1 MLRKLIASA
10 GALALLLVVAVAT
23 PSGQGLRSDRAVYFT
38 FSQPVALP
46 GKTLPAGKY
55 LFKLLDS
62 PTTRTMVQVYNAEGT
77 QQIAMFMTVPAERL
91 DRPERCGSALHGS
104 EREWAGGDSHLVVPG

>member
-55 LFKLLDS
+55 LLNLLVS
-62 PTTRTMVQVYNAEGT
+62 PTTRTMVQV
-77 QQIAMFMTVPAERL
+77 
-91 DRPERCGSALHGS
+91 
-104 EREWAGGDSHLVVPG
+104 